1 MARVTTIQI
10 SEALREKLETQK
22 MSNKETYEEVILDLL
37 EDTAELSEETKK
49 AIRQAEA
56 DIKAGR
62 VYTLAEVKKSLNINV

>member
-62 VYTLAEVKKSLNINV
+62 VYTLAEVKKSLNVNV

>member
-37 EDTAELSEETKK
+37 EDTTELSEETKK

-62 VYTLAEVKKSLNINV
+62 VYTLTEVKKSLNINV